1 MSTNVWVKSVILL
14 FIGIFCSTLG
24 VILKRVAQRKEKY
37 DKTADGSIL
46 ELVLDEAD
54 LKGKVR
60 GIKEYY
66 YPVIVYY
73 ANGQLTKVRAKEGKF
88 PTTYR
93 INDKVTVRY
102 DGDNPKDC
110 VVQERN
116 LLKSVHIWQIC
127 YVLGI
132 VFCLI
137 SILNLF
143 VNQ

>member
-1 MSTNVWVKSVILL
+1 MSTYVWEGSVILL
-14 FIGIFCSTLG
+14 FIGILCSTMG

-37 DKTADGSIL
+37 DKTTDGNIL
-46 ELVLDEAD
+46 DLVLDEAD
-54 LKGKVR
+54 LTGKAR

-66 YPVIVYY
+66 YPVLVYY
-73 ANGQLTKVRAKEGKF
+73 ANGQLTKVRAKKGRF
-88 PTTYR
+88 PTSYK

-102 DGDNPKDC
+102 DGDNPEDC

-116 LLKSVHIWQIC
+116 LLKYVHIWQIC

-132 VFCLI
+132 AFCLI